1 MTDPT
6 EQQKESAERVA
17 LRELVESIRSNTES
31 VTLDDSRGTSGADVV
46 IMTNPPIAS
55 AMREAEAVLGIKV
68 SK

>member
-1 MTDPT
+1 MTDSP

-17 LRELVESIRSNTES
+17 LRELVEAIRSNTES
-31 VTLDDSRGTSGADVV
+31 VALDDSRGTCGADVV
-46 IMTNPPIAS
+46 VMTNPPVVS